1 MLIQVLKWYKASS
14 PAVISNL
21 LRYQVA
27 SMSTGVQEK
36 KWDLMT
42 AICVERHP
50 ILTKPKLEIEE
61 KFQDMLDEIELEN
74 SMKSDHE
81 IRFEAETKQQEN
93 LKKGF
98 VDIDQEKV
106 ATQTAQDI
114 EDAGIAEFEK
124 FKLTPRLTE
133 ADKKN
138 IMTSL
143 ERKLEKTLV
152 LLVQQK
158 VGNKDYWLLPQ
169 GLREDGETLRQAAER
184 VLQKT
189 CGENLKAKIYG
200 NAPVGFYKYRY
211 PKVARE
217 GGTQGAKIFYYL
229 ARYEDGNVTDNVD
242 YQWLDRQELEKN
254 LPKEICKSVTTFL
267 IKE

>member
-1 MLIQVLKWYKASS
+1 MLIQVLKCYKVSA
-14 PAVISNL
+14 PVISNL
-21 LRYQVA
+21 LRYPVA

-50 ILTKPKLEIEE
+50 LITKLKSPIEE
-61 KFQDMLDEIELEN
+61 KFQDMLEQIEIEN

-81 IRFEAETKQQEN
+81 IRFENEKKQQEN
-93 LKKGF
+93 LKKGL
-98 VDIDQEKV
+98 VEIDQEKV
-106 ATQTAQDI
+106 ATQTTQDI
-114 EDAGIAEFEK
+114 EDAGVAELEN

-133 ADKKN
+133 ADKQN

-143 ERKLEKTLV
+143 ERKLDKSLV

-158 VGNKDYWLLPQ
+158 VGNNDYWLLPQ

-189 CGENLKAKIYG
+189 CGDNLKAKIYG
-200 NAPVGFYKYRY
+200 NAPVGFYKYLY
-211 PKVARE
+211 PKAARKN
-217 GGTQGAKIFYYL
+217 GVHGAKIFYYL
-229 ARYEDGNVTDNVD
+229 AKYEDGNVTENVK
-242 YQWLDRQELEKN
+242 YQWLDRQEMEKN
-254 LPKEICKSVTTFL
+254 LPVEIRKSVSMFL
-267 IKE
+267 IEE